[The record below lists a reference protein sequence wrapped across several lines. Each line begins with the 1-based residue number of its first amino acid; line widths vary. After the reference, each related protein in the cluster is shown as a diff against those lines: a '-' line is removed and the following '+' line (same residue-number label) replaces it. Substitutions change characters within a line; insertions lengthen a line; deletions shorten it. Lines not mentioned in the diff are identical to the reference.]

1 MTRIFRRLAPAGKL
15 RGMSKTESAT
25 GLKWRRIVDAQ
36 RASGLS
42 VAAFCRRYGLAA
54 ASLYA
59 WRRRLGEAAGARVFV
74 EAKVVDPSAAQDAG
88 LIEVCLKGGRRLRVG
103 GGFDA
108 RVLLEL

>member
-1 MTRIFRRLAPAGKL
+1 
-15 RGMSKTESAT
+15 MSKMESAT
-25 GLKWRRIVDAQ
+25 GLKWRRIVDGQ

-42 VAAFCRRYGLAA
+42 VAAFCRRHGIAA

-59 WRRRLGEAAGARVFV
+59 WRRRLGPAAGARVFV
-74 EAKVVDPSAAQDAG
+74 EAKVVDPSPAQAAG

-108 RVLLEL
+108 RVLLELVTALEGLS